1 MDDTRDPRDGTSDE
15 PARHSPSDGP
25 TDATPDGVTDGVT
38 VPATDQPDAAQTDA
52 VVARV
57 RAADPAAATTPDTD
71 RLHARLADAT
81 GVTLGAGEGPADDL
95 AAARARRR
103 PAARWLQVAA
113 VAAGVAL
120 VGGGG
125 YAVGAAG
132 ADEPSAPPIALQG
145 AGGAPETAGA
155 SDMSGADVR
164 SKMVGPGWFGGRT
177 VFSGS
182 GLTGA
187 AGSARAWAFDATS
200 AATAATAAH
209 VANVLGVA
217 GEPRQEW
224 GQWVVGA
231 NDGLSATVQVGV
243 DGQAS
248 MWFYD
253 RAWDPSVCTSG
264 VPETLDGA
272 TSSGAAEG
280 SAVEPDVAPRDAAEP
295 GVAVEPLPAP
305 DVPPEPAPADPS
317 VCDPASTPT
326 GDAAAARARDLMTR
340 LGVDPGGYEVTVSDE
355 TGVPGL
361 VSVTGAQVVD
371 GTQTGLGWSVQL
383 VGTGVQSVSGPLAT
397 LVELGTYDH
406 VSADDA
412 VERLNDPRFGASF
425 GGMVPLAARAE
436 GAVADDS
443 VSMQAEPADE
453 PTVPAVPAP
462 GDPVAWPVQQVTIT
476 GARLGV
482 TLLTTPTGA
491 TLLVPAWELTDAD
504 GSTWSVVAV
513 VEDQLDLSAA

>member
-1 MDDTRDPRDGTSDE
+1 MDETRDPHDGT
-15 PARHSPSDGP
+15 PVDG
-25 TDATPDGVTDGVT
+25 TTDGT
-38 VPATDQPDAAQTDA
+38 TDGRTTDDAASDA
-52 VVARV
+52 AVARV
-57 RAADPAAATTPDTD
+57 RAADPAAGAVPDGA
-71 RLHARLADAT
+71 RLRARLADAT
-81 GVTLGAGEGPADDL
+81 GAPLAAGTPVAEPVDDEL

-125 YAVGAAG
+125 YAVGASGTQDPA
-132 ADEPSAPPIALQG
+132 APPIALQG
-145 AGGAPETAGA
+145 ADGTGPGAGQEMAA
-155 SDMSGADVR
+155 ADSR
-164 SKMVGPGWFGGRT
+164 SMVAPGWFGGRT

-182 GLTGA
+182 GLDGA
-187 AGSARAWAFDATS
+187 AGSGRAWAFDATS
-200 AATAATAAH
+200 AATAGTAAR
-209 VANVLGVA
+209 VAEVLGVP

-224 GQWVVGA
+224 GQWVVGT

-253 RAWDPSVCTSG
+253 RAWDPSVCTSR
-264 VPETLDGA
+264 T
-272 TSSGAAEG
+272 GAADQG
-280 SAVEPDVAPRDAAEP
+280 TIEPDVA
-295 GVAVEPLPAP
+295 VEPAPAP
-305 DVPPEPAPADPS
+305 DAPGEPAPADPS
-317 VCDPASTPT
+317 VCDPSSTPT
-326 GDAAAARARDLMTR
+326 GDAAVAKARDLMGR
-340 LGVDPGGYEVTVSDE
+340 LGVDTAGYELTVADD

-383 VGTGVQSVSGPLAT
+383 AGTGVQSVSGPLAT

-406 VSADDA
+406 ISADEA
-412 VERLNDPRFGASF
+412 VERLNDPRFGASY
-425 GGMVPLAARAE
+425 GGMMPLARA
-436 GAVADDS
+436 AAADDA
-443 VSMQAEPADE
+443 VTMEQQPVDE
-453 PTVPAVPAP
+453 PTVPPVPAP
-462 GDPVAWPVQQVTIT
+462 GDPVAWPVQDVTIT

-504 GSTWSVVAV
+504 GGTWSVIAV
-513 VEDQLDLSAA
+513 VEDQLDLDPA